1 MPKARTKGVFCLEGD
16 WYPDLRRPTT
26 VGPVLDLL
34 EKSNIPPVPS
44 IRRDTGTVPELEYY
58 LQKWTQQRYARYPIL
73 YLGFHGSPG
82 ELHLGSGPGESV
94 NLDWLEDR
102 LAGKCKGR
110 VIHFG
115 SCGTL
120 ATHGNR
126 LNRFLERTGT
136 LAVCGYKAEVDWM
149 LSTAFEII
157 LLSGFQRNTLTRPG
171 MAAVQRRVRSQA
183 ARLVRDL
190 KFRMV
195 IAPRKS
201 AGRRAHSSS
210 SGDQG

>member
-1 MPKARTKGVFCLEGD
+1 MPRSSTKGVFCLEGD

-44 IRRDTGTVPELEYY
+44 IRRDIGTVPELEYY

-82 ELHLGSGPGESV
+82 ELHVGPRYAEQV
-94 NLDWLEDR
+94 TLDWLEDR
-102 LAGKCKGR
+102 LEGKCKRR

-126 LNRFLERTGT
+126 LNRFLERTEAI
-136 LAVCGYKAEVDWM
+136 AVCGDKGVVDWM
-149 LSTAFEII
+149 LSTAFEIV
-157 LLSGFQRNTLTRPG
+157 LLSGFQQNTFTRPG
-171 MAAVQRRVRSQA
+171 MAAVERRVRSQA

-195 IAPRKS
+195 IAPRKTR
-201 AGRRAHSSS
+201 ARRAQSSS